1 MLRKLVKARVKS
13 GFYKPPAE
21 ARIDRPGYACMAK
34 AGESQPNMS
43 SVMHRWSPQGNG
55 AIRER

>member
-1 MLRKLVKARVKS
+1 MLRKLVKARSKS

-34 AGESQPNMS
+34 VGEPKENMS
-43 SVMHRWSPQGNG
+43 SVVHRWSPKETEFS
-55 AIRER
+55 A

>member
-21 ARIDRPGYACMAK
+21 ARIDRPGYACMAN
-34 AGESQPNMS
+34 AGSTTEEHVQRRAQL
-43 SVMHRWSPQGNG
+43 VTELKRG
-55 AIRER
+55 

>member
-1 MLRKLVKARVKS
+1 MLRKLVKARSKS

-34 AGESQPNMS
+34 AGGTTEEHVQRRAQL
-43 SVMHRWSPQGNG
+43 VTELKRG
-55 AIRER
+55 